1 MVIVVLLTLISVTA
15 VGIGAYRD
23 WQLGAEAGT
32 KLRQVY
38 NAQRTY
44 LAEHPTTPVDVDGN
58 LVLADSDIIPYL
70 SDGSAALPTVEDL
83 DGNILSIKV
92 DRSPPYLEDNYDPS
106 GGTTDGQWDVGE

>member
-15 VGIGAYRD
+15 VGIGAYQD

-32 KLRQVY
+32 NLRAVY

-44 LAEHPTTPVDVDGN
+44 LAEHPTAVVDD
-58 LVLADSDIIPYL
+58 LTADDVIPYL
-70 SDGSAALPTVEDL
+70 TDGSSALPTVEDL
-83 DGNILSIKV
+83 DGNTLSIEV
-92 DRSPPYLEDNYDPS
+92 DKSPPYLEGDYDPS